1 MIFGINGMYTLL
13 STASELAQLSRKLSI
28 IAVDDVDLISEMLCL
43 KNT

>member
-1 MIFGINGMYTLL
+1 MEFSFFNTVL
-13 STASELAQLSRKLSI
+13 STALEMAYLSRKLSI